1 MKTTRVSKSLVGI
14 MVGGSLLSAAVA
26 AQAQDVT
33 MSVVTGSP
41 PKHIISQGVEHWMG
55 CVTKA
60 QGDKVAFSYYPAGQ
74 LVSLRELQPGLEDG
88 VADSVPI
95 PVGYA
100 SEKLP
105 LNGVSMLPGMGSSAT
120 AIIST
125 YSSMIRNN
133 EALAEEYAKINAVP
147 LWVLGFPPYQ
157 IVSSGPAIRT
167 LEDFKGKVIRSAGG
181 TLTLTIETLGAA
193 PAEIVVADL
202 YVSMQR
208 GTVDGTISGINSVKP
223 YNVQELMKS
232 MSLNGAFGTF
242 ANVFA
247 VNADVWAGIPSGI
260 QSDMRQCGADTEAWL
275 SEKMDSESSVLA
287 EEFKAM
293 GIDMFEF
300 SSDELAAL
308 NDALSTVH
316 ADWTKRLEDRG
327 LPAAKVLE
335 AYRAE
340 LAKQ

>member
-1 MKTTRVSKSLVGI
+1 MNTTRVSRKISG
-14 MVGGSLLSAAVA
+14 LLIGATALSMAGAAVA
-26 AQAQDVT
+26 QEVT

-41 PKHIISQGVEHWMG
+41 PKHIISQGVEHWMS
-55 CVTKA
+55 CVTDA
-60 QGDKVAFSYYPAGQ
+60 QGDNVEFNYYPAGQ
-74 LVSLRELQPGLEDG
+74 LVSLRELQPSLEDG

-105 LNGVSMLPGMGSSAT
+105 LNGVSMLPGMGGSAK
-120 AIIST
+120 AIMGT
-125 YSSMIRNN
+125 YSVMIREN
-133 EALAEEYAKINAVP
+133 EVLAKEYEHINAVP
-147 LWVLGFPPYQ
+147 MWVMGFPPYQ
-157 IVSSGPAIRT
+157 IISSGPAMRKI
-167 LEDFKGKVIRSAGG
+167 EDFNGKVIRSAGG
-181 TLTLTIETLGAA
+181 TLTLTIEALGAA

-247 VNADVWAGIPSGI
+247 INADVWAGLPAAV
-260 QSDMRQCGADTEAWL
+260 QDDMKKCGLETETWL
-275 SEKMDSESSVLA
+275 ATTMDSEAGDLA
-287 EEFKAM
+287 AEFKGM

-300 SSDELAAL
+300 TPEELAAL
-308 NDALSTVH
+308 TDALGNVH
-316 ADWTKRLEDRG
+316 EDWTKRLADRG
-327 LPAAKVLE
+327 LPAKEVLE
-335 AYRAE
+335 SYRAE
-340 LAKQ
+340 LAKH

>member
-1 MKTTRVSKSLVGI
+1 MKTTRVSKSLVGL
-14 MVGGSLLSAAVA
+14 MVGGGLLSAAAA

-41 PKHIISQGVEHWMG
+41 PKHIISQGVEHWMT
-55 CVTKA
+55 CVTEA
-60 QGDKVAFSYYPAGQ
+60 QGDAVEFNYYPAGQ
-74 LVSLRELQPGLEDG
+74 LVSLRELQPSLEDG
-88 VADSVPI
+88 VADSVPV

-105 LNGVSMLPGMGSSAT
+105 LNGVSMLPGMGGSAT
-120 AIIST
+120 AIINT

-133 EALAEEYAKINAVP
+133 EALAQEYAKINAVP
-147 LWVLGFPPYQ
+147 LWVMGFPPYQ
-157 IVSSGPAIRT
+157 IISSGPAMRS
-167 LEDFKGKVIRSAGG
+167 LEDFNGKVIRSAGG
-181 TLTLTIETLGAA
+181 TMTLTIETLGAA

-247 VNADVWAGIPSGI
+247 VNADVWAGIPSEI
-260 QSDMRQCGADTEAWL
+260 QSDMTQCGFDTEKWL
-275 SEKMDSESSVLA
+275 GSTMDSEADGLA
-287 EEFKAM
+287 EEFKGM

-300 SSDELAAL
+300 TPEELTAL
-308 NDALSTVH
+308 NDALGTVH